1 MKLYTFYY
9 LGICH
14 DAHIT
19 DIESLSE
26 AIPCGIFKHITLI
39 EEATASLVTFDLKT
53 TDLSK
58 LYFCN

>member
-14 DAHIT
+14 DADIT

-26 AIPCGIFKHITLI
+26 AITRGISKHITLI
-39 EEATASLVTFDLKT
+39 EGTAASFVTFDLET
-53 TDLSK
+53 SDLSNI
-58 LYFCN
+58 YFCN